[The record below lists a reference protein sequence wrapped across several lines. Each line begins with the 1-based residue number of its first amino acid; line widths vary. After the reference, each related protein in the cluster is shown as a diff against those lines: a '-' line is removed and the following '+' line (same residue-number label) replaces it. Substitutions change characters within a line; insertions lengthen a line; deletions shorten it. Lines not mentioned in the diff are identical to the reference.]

1 MPLFDLPL
9 TELGAYRSQRPEP
22 VDFDEFWRSTLLDA
36 RNQPLD
42 VRIEPHEVQL
52 PLVETSH
59 LWFTGF
65 GGQPVHGLLLRPSGE
80 VVPGPAPMIVQY
92 LGYGDG
98 TGSPLDWL
106 SLPAAGFATLVMDT
120 RGQGARARR
129 AGATGDRGGSESAHV
144 EGFLTKGVLDP
155 DDYYYR
161 RVFVD
166 AVRAIDAAAT
176 LDGIDADRIAVAG
189 TSQGGGIALAAA
201 ALSDLIQAAIINVP
215 FLCDFSRAVTLT
227 AQKPY
232 SELLA
237 FLRTHRDDADRA
249 LATLDYFDGVNMAAR
264 AQVPALFSVAL
275 MDDVCP
281 PSTVY
286 AAYNNYAGPRSLEV
300 YPYNEHE
307 GGGIAQD
314 ELSIEWLRAQL
325 APTHS
330 SPTTT
335 TRGQA

>member
-9 TELGAYRSQRPEP
+9 DDLRGYRPQRPEP
-22 VDFDEFWRSTLLDA
+22 ADFDAFWASTLLDA
-36 RNQPLD
+36 ERHPLD
-42 VRIEPHEVQL
+42 VRLEEHELQL
-52 PLVETSH
+52 PLVDTFH
-59 LWFTGF
+59 VWFAGF
-65 GGQPVHGLLLRPSGE
+65 GGHPVHGLYLRPSP
-80 VVPGPAPMIVQY
+80 VTTSGPLPMVVQY

-106 SLPAAGFATLVMDT
+106 ALPAAGFATLVMDT

-144 EGFLTKGVLDP
+144 EGFVTKGVLDP

-166 AVRAIDAAAT
+166 AVRAVQAAAS
-176 LDGIDADRIAVAG
+176 LDDIDTDRIAVAG
-189 TSQGGGIALAAA
+189 TSQGGGIALAAT
-201 ALSDLIQAAIINVP
+201 ALSDQVRAAVVNVP
-215 FLCDFSRAVTLT
+215 FLCDFSRAVNLT
-227 AQKPY
+227 TRAPY

-249 LATLDYFDGVNMAAR
+249 LFTLDYFDGASMAAR
-264 AQVPALFSVAL
+264 GRVPALFSVAL

-281 PSTVY
+281 PSTVF
-286 AAYNNYAGPRSLEV
+286 AAYNNYAGPRSIEI

-314 ELSIEWLRAQL
+314 ELTIEWLRSNLTA
-325 APTHS
+325 
-330 SPTTT
+330 SPHLYLTTQ
-335 TRGQA
+335 GQA